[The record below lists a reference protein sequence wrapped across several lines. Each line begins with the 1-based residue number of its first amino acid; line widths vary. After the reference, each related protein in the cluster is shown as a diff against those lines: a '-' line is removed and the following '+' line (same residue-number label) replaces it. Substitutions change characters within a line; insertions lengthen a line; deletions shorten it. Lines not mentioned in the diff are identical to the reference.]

1 MKKISFVCLVVL
13 LASMTFAQSSI
24 QHPDSAPANPKT
36 SNLYFV
42 FLNRAPNAPTYSKE
56 KSEEIQAGHMAN
68 IRRLHA
74 EGKLLMAGPFMDDT
88 PLRGIFVFKG
98 NSVDEVKAWIATDP
112 AVVAGR
118 LVGDVH
124 PWTPA
129 KGEIHL
135 PASESA
141 GMENFVML
149 IYRWAPDAKSKSQ
162 EAVGAAFQ
170 GHKKYQLGL
179 FESGKTEI
187 GGPFSDA
194 MAGDFIG
201 VVIAHGNKQN
211 GEKLAA
217 ADPVVA
223 AGVAKAEVHEWITAK
238 GVLGRSAQ

>member
-1 MKKISFVCLVVL
+1 MKRISFVGLVVL
-13 LASMTFAQSSI
+13 LVSVAFAQSPVKE
-24 QHPDSAPANPKT
+24 QAATPAHAKN

-68 IRRLHA
+68 MKRLHG

-88 PLRGIFVFKG
+88 PLRGIFVFKA
-98 NSVDEVKAWIATDP
+98 NNADEVKGWIATDP
-112 AVVAGR
+112 AIMAGR
-118 LVGDVH
+118 LAGDVH

-135 PASESA
+135 PAGESA

-149 IYRWAPDAKSKSQ
+149 IYRWAPEAKSKPQ
-162 EAVGAAFQ
+162 DAVGAAFQ
-170 GHKKYQLGL
+170 GHMKYQIGL

-187 GGPFSDA
+187 GGPFSDG
-194 MAGDFIG
+194 MTGEFIG
-201 VVIAHGNKQN
+201 VVIAHGNKQE

-217 ADPVVA
+217 ADPVVE

-238 GVLGRSAQ
+238 GVLQR